1 MRKQTTVSTHAD
13 KYSYYEKYAH
23 YADDFNPEHHDRHA
37 RRHRKQRAQPPTYR
51 DRDEEVAELADAVGL
66 EGGFNITYQPA
77 KHERAWLYQSLRP
90 FYDQHLISDV
100 VALVKGGKEANV
112 YRCAA
117 TEETGAAWLAAKVYR
132 PRMFRNLRNDKRYRQ
147 GRRVLNTDGK
157 EVKENDL
164 REMRALNKKTS
175 FGEQLAHTSWLMY
188 EYTTLETL
196 YAAGADV
203 PRPVAVAE
211 NAILMSYVGDSGMGA
226 PTLSEVRLE
235 REEARPLFRRILH
248 NVAVM
253 LEHGLVHG
261 DLSAYNIL
269 YWDEAATLIDFPQ
282 VVDSQ
287 QNDEAYD
294 ILWRDVQ
301 RLCDYFN
308 RYGLA
313 AEAGAITRQLWRQFV
328 VMPDPED
335 VAADLS
341 RLAQE
346 STEEEE

>member
-1 MRKQTTVSTHAD
+1 MSTHPD

-23 YADDFNPEHHDRHA
+23 YAEEFSPERTDRHA

-51 DRDEEVAELADAVGL
+51 DRDEEVADLADAVGL

-77 KHERAWLYQSLRP
+77 KHERVWLYDSLRP

-188 EYTTLETL
+188 EYKTLETL
-196 YAAGADV
+196 HAAGANV

-211 NAILMSYVGDSGMGA
+211 NAILMAYVGDNGMAA
-226 PTLSEVRLE
+226 PALSEVRLE

-248 NVAVM
+248 NVALM

-269 YWDEAATLIDFPQ
+269 YWDGDATLIDFPQ

-294 ILWRDVQ
+294 ILQRDVR
-301 RLCDYFN
+301 RLCDHFN

-313 AEAGAITRQLWRQFV
+313 ADAQAITRQLWRQFV

-341 RLAQE
+341 RREQE
-346 STEEEE
+346 NEEEE

>member
-1 MRKQTTVSTHAD
+1 MQTRKSTTVSTISD

-23 YADDFNPEHHDRHA
+23 YAEEFNPERVDRRA
-37 RRHRKQRAQPPTYR
+37 RRHRKKRAQPPTYR
-51 DRDEEVAELADAVGL
+51 ERDEEVAELADAVGL
-66 EGGFNITYQPA
+66 EDGFHISYQPA
-77 KHERAWLYQSLRP
+77 KHERVWLLNSLRP

-100 VALVKGGKEANV
+100 VAIVKGGKEANV

-117 TEETGAAWLAAKVYR
+117 TEETGAVWLAAKVYR

-147 GRRVLNTDGK
+147 GRHVLTTEGK

-175 FGEQLAHTSWLMY
+175 FGEQLSHTSWLMY
-188 EYTTLETL
+188 EYLTLETL
-196 YAAGADV
+196 HAAGGDV
-203 PRPVAVAE
+203 PRPIAVAE
-211 NAILMSYVGDSGMGA
+211 NAILMAYVGDEGMAA
-226 PTLSEVRLE
+226 PTLNEVRLQ
-235 REEARPLFRRILH
+235 RDEAHPLFRRILR
-248 NVAVM
+248 NVALM
-253 LEHGLVHG
+253 LEHGQVHG

-269 YWDEAATLIDFPQ
+269 YWDGAATLIDFPQ

-294 ILWRDVQ
+294 ILKRDVQ
-301 RLCDYFN
+301 RVCDYFN

-313 AEAGAITRQLWRQFV
+313 TDAPAITRQLWQQFV
-328 VMPDPED
+328 IMPDPED

-341 RLAQE
+341 RLAG
-346 STEEEE
+346 EEEE